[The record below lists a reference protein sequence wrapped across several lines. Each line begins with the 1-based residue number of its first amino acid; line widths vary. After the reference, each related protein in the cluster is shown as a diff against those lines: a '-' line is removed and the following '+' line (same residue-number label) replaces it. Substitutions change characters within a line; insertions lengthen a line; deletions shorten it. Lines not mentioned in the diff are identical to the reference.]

1 MTPKSFH
8 TQSSSPP
15 DVSVAMRF
23 PTLEAMPD
31 NLSATASGDS
41 PEAEMAAI
49 MIRANG
55 ISSTLK
61 QIQGYSHGGINE

>member
-1 MTPKSFH
+1 
-8 TQSSSPP
+8 
-15 DVSVAMRF
+15 MRF